1 MIKSFSRR
9 LQPIIISSSRQQSLS
24 LPRYD
29 GCCRRREFSYSRMLD
44 MGGAPSAQSDRSPTR
59 TANASKNSKV
69 QAVAFDFRLLI
80 NINNNGTKKNTN
92 SNNNNIGAEKK
103 AQMIEK
109 EPTPDLE
116 RIQQLASLLQVD
128 MPTNGNATADDG
140 DDKTQPSLS
149 ALIAP
154 STESQSQKD
163 YNPSAQ
169 DIRAKYA
176 QKLKKLSVGSLAGLE
191 LAKSKVEDT
200 QNAGGDA
207 KGHLAARKIAIQ
219 QGTNDND
226 ITASSKW
233 LPSQASSMLL
243 TYLTNRTIRIVL
255 LPTIIKKSSQ
265 EENENNNNEQKQES
279 SMMQNFAA
287 QLKNVIIDSI
297 IPPNNNNN
305 NDENGIKNTLQEGIL
320 NKFDNMDPNKV
331 LLVSDRDEYL
341 RVARDMGMVICR
353 LQQKNARRGNIT
365 PHYTVSTVGEVQDV
379 VNEINGISFNTVLN
393 R

>member
-1 MIKSFSRR
+1 MSQSFSRR
-9 LQPIIISSSRQQSLS
+9 LQPIIVSSLRSQSLS
-24 LPRYD
+24 RRYD
-29 GCCRRREFSYSRMLD
+29 GCVCRRAFSYSRMLD
-44 MGGAPSAQSDRSPTR
+44 MGGAPSAQSDQSPTR

-80 NINNNGTKKNTN
+80 NMNKNDGTKQNNINN
-92 SNNNNIGAEKK
+92 SNNNKNTGAEDK

-116 RIQQLASLLQVD
+116 RIQQLASLLEVD
-128 MPTNGNATADDG
+128 IPTSGNANADHNDG
-140 DDKTQPSLS
+140 KTEPSLS
-149 ALIAP
+149 SLKAP
-154 STESQSQKD
+154 STTQSQKD

-169 DIRAKYA
+169 DIRSKYA
-176 QKLKKLSVGSLAGLE
+176 QKLKKKSVGSLAGLE

-200 QNAGGDA
+200 QNPGADA

-219 QGTNDND
+219 QGTNEND

-233 LPSQASSMLL
+233 LPSQASSILL
-243 TYLTNRTIRIVL
+243 TYLTNRTIRIAL
-255 LPTIIKKSSQ
+255 LPTITKNSQ
-265 EENENNNNEQKQES
+265 KEDNNNNNEQKQES

-297 IPPNNNNN
+297 ISPNDKNNN
-305 NDENGIKNTLQEGIL
+305 ENEIKNTLKEGIL
-320 NKFDNMDPNKV
+320 NKFDNMDPGKV

-379 VNEINGISFNTVLN
+379 VNEINGISFNTVIN

>member
-1 MIKSFSRR
+1 
-9 LQPIIISSSRQQSLS
+9 
-24 LPRYD
+24 
-29 GCCRRREFSYSRMLD
+29 
-44 MGGAPSAQSDRSPTR
+44 
-59 TANASKNSKV
+59 
-69 QAVAFDFRLLI
+69 
-80 NINNNGTKKNTN
+80 
-92 SNNNNIGAEKK
+92 
-103 AQMIEK
+103 
-109 EPTPDLE
+109 
-116 RIQQLASLLQVD
+116 
-128 MPTNGNATADDG
+128 
-140 DDKTQPSLS
+140 
-149 ALIAP
+149 
-154 STESQSQKD
+154 
-163 YNPSAQ
+163 
-169 DIRAKYA
+169 
-176 QKLKKLSVGSLAGLE
+176 
-191 LAKSKVEDT
+191 
-200 QNAGGDA
+200 
-207 KGHLAARKIAIQ
+207 
-219 QGTNDND
+219 
-226 ITASSKW
+226 
-233 LPSQASSMLL
+233 
-243 TYLTNRTIRIVL
+243 